1 MNKTMNFFKN
11 LINTKLTS
19 KNENFKDLKIGLI
32 GAGTQGTILSSQI
45 EESGAKI
52 VAVHDTNL
60 LRARKLKLL
69 HKAELATDK
78 LEEFFK
84 IKMDGLLLCT
94 MPKIRIEPIKMACQN
109 NIHLLVEKPAAYNIE
124 EGQQC
129 YSLIKDSNIIAS
141 VGFQLRY
148 EPRYERLKEIIK
160 GHEIH
165 LVRTVC
171 TVDYFLNYRMP
182 DWYLKDDLSGGPI
195 AEQAIHLL
203 DIARYVLGN
212 PKATNVASFGTR
224 NMEIEKKEYDSLNAV
239 QLMYHLDNKVI
250 GVHTNHSGHENTYF
264 DLELIG
270 PHVRIYANASE
281 KNICGII
288 NGKKVNEPTPDKTHS
303 GLNKVT
309 AWLKAIKTGDKKY
322 VKSDFLEA
330 LNTQSLIDASIKSQK
345 KNSVIFVTDN

>member
-1 MNKTMNFFKN
+1 MKLLKN
-11 LINTKLTS
+11 LIKKQFFS
-19 KNENFKDLKIGLI
+19 SDENFSHLRIGVI
-32 GAGTQGTILSSQI
+32 GAGIQGSILSSLV
-45 EESGAKI
+45 EDSGAKI

-69 HKAELATDK
+69 RKAELATDK

-109 NIHLLVEKPAAYNIE
+109 NIHLLVEKPAAYDVE
-124 EGQQC
+124 EGQKC
-129 YSLIKDSNIIAS
+129 YSLIKNSNIISS

-160 GHEIH
+160 GHKIH

-212 PKATNVASFGTR
+212 PKAINVASFGTR

-239 QLMYHLDNKVI
+239 QLMYHLDNQVI

-270 PHVRIYANASE
+270 PHIRIYANASE

-288 NGKKVNEPTPDKTHS
+288 NGKKINELTPEKTHS
-303 GLNKVT
+303 GLNKIT
-309 AWLKAIKTGDKKY
+309 AWLKAIKTVDKKY
-322 VKSDFLEA
+322 IKSDFLEA

-345 KNSVIFVTDN
+345 KNNVISIT